1 MKREYISRSLPPP
14 QSNVDMHSTQTAVV
28 STTIVPHNINIDKC
42 PRFYAIFVH
51 MTNISSSHKKPM
63 SVKDSQG
70 LGGTLLVGL

>member
-1 MKREYISRSLPPP
+1 
-14 QSNVDMHSTQTAVV
+14 MHSIQTAVV

-63 SVKDSQG
+63 SVSINNS
-70 LGGTLLVGL
+70 LLSINLHIGNPEDD